1 MLKTPA
7 FVAGLC
13 LAALATPAAADPY
26 DDFLQLCVASG
37 GDVAAAEAGAR
48 AAGFGDA
55 PLAVSR
61 AYRLED
67 FPQSTALT
75 RSAGTATEVFIVGT
89 APRADFD
96 GMTGTTC
103 IVLAPGLDPA
113 SVETRLTEKLNF
125 PPFDDG
131 PADAPMWYL
140 SGGPDVWRSEPQL
153 AGSTDDQIAEVARL
167 RPVSIFAIVPG
178 GDFTALMYGTLK

>member
-1 MLKTPA
+1 MVKTPA

-13 LAALATPAAADPY
+13 LAILAGPALADPY

-37 GDVAAAEAGAR
+37 GDVAAAESGAR

-55 PLAVSR
+55 PPAVAQ

-67 FPQSTALT
+67 FPQSRALT

-89 APRADFD
+89 APRTDFD

-113 SVETRLTEKLNF
+113 AVERRLTEKLAF

-153 AGSTDDQIAEVARL
+153 AGSTDDRIAEVARL